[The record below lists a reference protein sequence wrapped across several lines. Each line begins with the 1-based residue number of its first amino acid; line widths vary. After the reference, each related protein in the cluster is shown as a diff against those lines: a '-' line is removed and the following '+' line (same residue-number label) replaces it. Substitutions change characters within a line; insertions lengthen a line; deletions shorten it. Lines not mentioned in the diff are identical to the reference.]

1 MRAFFILPRGYFM
14 KKYEGKKQILAKPM
28 SRLEYN
34 EYRGWKLPENENGS
48 DEGFLVEYIDG
59 GEANHPDHVGY
70 ISWSP
75 KVVFENAYNLIDT
88 YVQRL
93 HLEHDELNQKIDKLQ
108 VFLES
113 DGLSKL
119 SYEDQQL
126 LQNQY
131 NHMMEYL
138 IVLHTRM
145 QRSLD

>member
-48 DEGFLVEYIDG
+48 DEGFLVEYIHG